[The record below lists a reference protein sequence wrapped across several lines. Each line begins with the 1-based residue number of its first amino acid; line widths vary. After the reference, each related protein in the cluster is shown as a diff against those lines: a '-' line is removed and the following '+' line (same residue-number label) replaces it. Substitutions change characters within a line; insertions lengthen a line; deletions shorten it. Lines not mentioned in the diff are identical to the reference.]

1 MIMKKTLTTLAAAL
15 ALTACTGPMYVT
27 SVPTYNK
34 TVDEVVAAIEGQG
47 YILVN
52 KSHDFKNNTRH
63 SAPPFEG
70 NVNSSDWIPQDY
82 VSVDIYSFVDSV
94 GNTMSFDVQY
104 RAGVDRTN
112 STVYYYDVQTAK
124 CTTSNPEHYDRL
136 CGKSSPVWRLYTI
149 QKDLTVK
156 P

>member
-1 MIMKKTLTTLAAAL
+1 MKKILTAIAAAL
-15 ALTACTGPMYVT
+15 ALTACTSPMYVT

-34 TVDEVVAAIEGQG
+34 TVDEVVAAIESQG
-47 YILVN
+47 YILVD
-52 KSHDFKNNTRH
+52 KSHDFKNDTRH

-70 NVNSSDWIPQDY
+70 NVNSSDWIPYDY
-82 VSVDIYSFVDSV
+82 VSVNIYSFVDSV

-104 RAGVDRTN
+104 RSGVDRAN
-112 STVYYYDVQTAK
+112 STVYYYDVQTAR
-124 CTTSNPEHYDRL
+124 CSASNSKHFNRL
-136 CGKSSPVWRLYTI
+136 CGESSPVWRLDTI